1 MAWLTDTPVLHLQ
14 SVTSNSSY
22 EDRSGQ
28 YRVSAELVVSWGCRL
43 TTTETTTTKEA
54 DGYAQATA
62 EAWQRDA
69 PARSITYGSVDVS
82 SSGIGLALRIVAREQ
97 VTTRS
102 ISRSNDAGGYRLTET
117 TTVTTTTGVNLN
129 AG

>member
-28 YRVSAELVVSWGCRL
+28 YRVSDELIVSWGCRL
-43 TTTETTTTKEA
+43 STTETTTIREA

-62 EAWQRDA
+62 EAWQHDA

-82 SSGIGLALRIVAREQ
+82 SSGIGLALRIVAREEI
-97 VTTRS
+97 TTRS

-117 TTVTTTTGVNLN
+117 TTVTTTTGENLN
-129 AG
+129 AR